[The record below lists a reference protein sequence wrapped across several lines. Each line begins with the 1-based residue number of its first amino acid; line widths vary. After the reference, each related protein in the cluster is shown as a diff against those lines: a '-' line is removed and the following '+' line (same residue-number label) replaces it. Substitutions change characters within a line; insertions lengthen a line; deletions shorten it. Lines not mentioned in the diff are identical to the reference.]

1 MKREDLQPCPKCG
14 KSELFFPSRGHVSC
28 NKTSCMPW
36 TESYTYKE
44 WNNLPRHETIERLRA
59 QLAEKDKEIKR
70 LTEEPKLC
78 PFCGGKLYTFAE
90 IVELKTEIAN
100 LLSEIAGLRAKHN
113 DYEHPQDSIDRGNR
127 IDQLEIDKFNLKTE
141 LKRLQTGVQN
151 ILDRRDLLDRYEIAS
166 MLADIVKVFP

>member
-1 MKREDLQPCPKCG
+1 MNEELKPCPVCG
-14 KSELFFPSRGHVSC
+14 NAVQVGSCDAFVIHPVSSCELSG
-28 NKTSCMPW
+28 KTFLRTIW
-36 TESYTYKE
+36 QESALV
-44 WNNLPRHETIERLRA
+44 NALRA
-59 QLAEKDKEIKR
+59 QLAEAQAEIKR

>member
-1 MKREDLQPCPKCG
+1 MNEELKPCPNCG
-14 KSELFFPSRGHVSC
+14 NVGWYAVQRPNRNTGDAEWEQEQCEFC
-28 NKTSCMPW
+28 Y
-36 TESYTYKE
+36 TEPNSVF
-44 WNNLPRHETIERLRA
+44 NVISSLRS
-59 QLAEKDKEIKR
+59 QLAEAQAEIKR